1 MRVKKTKTSAR
12 AKRPVRAAR
21 SKKPAA
27 VAHESTPMA
36 WSAGARAMVFG
47 AICVFIAVALLSARE
62 DTPADTVA
70 NVDAP
75 MNVASDPVVPE
86 RQKDIRRQPEVSS
99 AVAAKT
105 TTVETPEPTAPSRDV
120 LLEAEP
126 ETSAG
131 ATLTGCL
138 ESDEGEYRLTNV
150 SGDAAPTSR
159 SWKSGFFKKRPASIE
174 ISDAVG
180 TLGLRHHLGR
190 RVTATGTLV
199 ERDMRARS
207 VRVVGVCD

>member
-21 SKKPAA
+21 SKKPAVA
-27 VAHESTPMA
+27 AHESTPIT

-47 AICVFIAVALLSARE
+47 AICLFIAVALLSARE
-62 DTPADTVA
+62 DTPSDKVS
-70 NVDAP
+70 NIDSP

-86 RQKDIRRQPEVSS
+86 AQKEIRRQPEVSP
-99 AVAAKT
+99 AVAART
-105 TTVETPEPTAPSRDV
+105 TTAAMSEPTAPSADV
-120 LLEAEP
+120 SLEAEP
-126 ETSAG
+126 EISAG

-138 ESDEGEYRLTNV
+138 ESDEGEYRLTDV
-150 SGDAAPTSR
+150 SGEAAPTSR

-190 RVTATGTLV
+190 RVAATGTLV